1 MTGNGELNELV
12 WSVVESS
19 AAGDTVVGI
28 YTTLSRARE
37 VVSQLSNGRLE
48 DYRIEGHSLDFGK
61 ETDIPWHVRLGK
73 DGQHLS
79 TAPFVGCS
87 CSEDEVEFRRRSY
100 IDADSEAMSIIVLA
114 PTPRPAIEAA
124 QRYRVWLLKQDAWAP
139 SLRLEPIQAAQA
151 TVVATAANH

>member
-1 MTGNGELNELV
+1 MNNNGELNELV

-28 YTTLSRARE
+28 YTTLNRARE

-61 ETDIPWHVRLGK
+61 ETDVPWQVGLGK

-79 TAPFVGCS
+79 TIPFIGCS
-87 CSEDEVEFRRRSY
+87 CSEDEIQFRRRSY
-100 IDADSEAMSIIVLA
+100 IDADGEAMSIIVLA
-114 PTPRPAIEAA
+114 PTPGPAIEAV
-124 QRYRVWLLKQDAWAP
+124 QNYRKWLLEKDAWAA
-139 SLRLEPIQAAQA
+139 SLRLEPIQASP
-151 TVVATAANH
+151 AAAAADD